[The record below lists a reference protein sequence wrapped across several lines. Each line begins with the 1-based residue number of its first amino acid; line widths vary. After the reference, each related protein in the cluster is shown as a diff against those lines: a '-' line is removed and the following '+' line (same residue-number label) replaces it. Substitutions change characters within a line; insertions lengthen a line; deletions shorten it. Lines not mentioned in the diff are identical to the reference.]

1 MRATRGQWSETV
13 ELGVSDAAIGKDDPA
28 VRRAGVAENLIDAS
42 NDRGAVRATIQ
53 SQGANGECWWRHS

>member
-13 ELGVSDAAIGKDDPA
+13 ELGVAVAAVLEDDPA
-28 VRRAGVAENLIDAS
+28 VRRAEIAEDLIDAS

-53 SQGANGECWWRHS
+53 SQGANGEC

>member
-13 ELGVSDAAIGKDDPA
+13 KLGASDAAIGKDDPA

-42 NDRGAVRATIQ
+42 NDRGAVRASAASRTLQ
-53 SQGANGECWWRHS
+53 TLQKWR

>member
-13 ELGVSDAAIGKDDPA
+13 KLGASDAAIGKDDPA

-42 NDRGAVRATIQ
+42 NDRGAVRAMIQ
-53 SQGANGECWWRHS
+53 SQGANGECWRRHS

>member
-42 NDRGAVRATIQ
+42 NDRGAVRATTRRNR
-53 SQGANGECWWRHS
+53 G